1 MENVCIEDNDATET
15 YYRMDMNPTEKKV
28 TKVYEKWY
36 LIQHYKCSLNNCL
49 IHIPIKAPEAILWVK
64 PGSPRKVLKQNIST
78 TKAVWPKMVLLWNI
92 GISLKYFFLLQ
103 LTTKNLVVA
112 FALLLVVVGATSMIA
127 FLLKVQ
133 DEEKGNY
140 SNIATCHRSVTMLP
154 WTCRNLQLQK
164 LTLIFHWTSFG
175 KK

>member
-36 LIQHYKCSLNNCL
+36 LIQHYKGSLNTDTYSYQGPWSNFVGEAGR
-49 IHIPIKAPEAILWVK
+49 PEKGIKAEYLH
-64 PGSPRKVLKQNIST
+64 LKSCLAKNGFVMIYRDFT
-78 TKAVWPKMVLLWNI
+78 EI
-92 GISLKYFFLLQ
+92 CFFLQ
-103 LTTKNLVVA
+103 RTTKNLVVA

-133 DEEKGNY
+133 DEEKGYY
-140 SNIATCHRSVTMLP
+140 SNNLP
-154 WTCRNLQLQK
+154 
-164 LTLIFHWTSFG
+164 
-175 KK
+175 